1 MVNPTVYTT
10 SLIVGSF
17 VAAFV
22 GLFPIVNPFGA
33 VPLFL
38 SLTADLTE
46 EERHRQAGRVVRN
59 AVIIMLV
66 SLLLGGVL
74 LEFFGISISALRI
87 AGGMIVAY
95 LGFQMV
101 FPGRANAVT
110 GNSTPSAQADYSLIP
125 LAFPALTG
133 AGSIAVIM
141 GFSTKIATLPTWTEK
156 ATGYGIVA
164 VAIVTVAWLSL
175 LILRASTRVA
185 RWLNPH
191 GMDALARFMGLILVC
206 IGVQLVA
213 DGVRSFG
220 QG

>member
-1 MVNPTVYTT
+1 MVASNPSA
-10 SLIVGSF
+10 SLVIGSF
-17 VAAFV
+17 VAAFA

-38 SLTADLTE
+38 SLTAHLSE
-46 EERHRQAGRVVRN
+46 AERHRQARKVIRN
-59 AVIIMLV
+59 AFVIMLV

-87 AGGMIVAY
+87 AGGLIVAY
-95 LGFQMV
+95 LGFHMI
-101 FPGRANAVT
+101 FPLHANAAT
-110 GNSTPSAQADYSLIP
+110 GHAKPSEAADYTLIP
-125 LAFPALTG
+125 LAFPSLTG

-141 GFSTKIATLPTWTEK
+141 GFSTKIATLPTLAEK
-156 ATGYGIVA
+156 SAGYAIVA
-164 VAIVTVAWLSL
+164 VAIGSVAWLSL

-191 GMDALARFMGLILVC
+191 GMDALTRFMGLLLVG
-206 IGVQLVA
+206 IGVQLIA
-213 DGVRSFG
+213 DGIRSFS

>member
-1 MVNPTVYTT
+1 MVAPDPSV
-10 SLIVGSF
+10 SLVVGSF
-17 VAAFV
+17 IAAFA

-38 SLTADLTE
+38 NLTAELDNK
-46 EERHRQAGRVVRN
+46 ERHRQAGLVVRN
-59 AVIIMLV
+59 AVVIMLV

-87 AGGMIVAY
+87 AGGLIVAY
-95 LGFQMV
+95 LGFHML
-101 FPGRANAVT
+101 FPGQRNAAT
-110 GNSTPSAQADYSLIP
+110 GRHKPSEKVDYTLIP
-125 LAFPALTG
+125 LAFPNLTG

-141 GFSTKIATLPTWTEK
+141 GFSTKIATLPTWGEK
-156 ATGYGIVA
+156 ATGYFIIA
-164 VAIVTVAWLSL
+164 LAILSVAWLSL
-175 LILRASTRVA
+175 LILRASARVV
-185 RWLNPH
+185 RWFNPH
-191 GMDALARFMGLILVC
+191 GLDALTRFMGLILVC